1 MIIIIIIR
9 HVIDTIIMP
18 GQQSDVGAV
27 LSSPEGGHPYA
38 ITALSALRAVAR
50 LILKGHCP

>member
-1 MIIIIIIR
+1 MIIIIIIK
-9 HVIDTIIMP
+9 HVIDTIMP

-38 ITALSALRAVAR
+38 IMALSALCAIAS